1 MRIGELAARAGVSV
15 RSLRYYEQQGLLT
28 STRTPGGQ
36 RQYTE
41 QDVDRVRLVQG
52 LYAADLSS
60 RTIAELLPCTD
71 SPSTRNSDAALERL
85 ARERERITAQIDE
98 LLRAR
103 DALDEMA
110 AVARAHRESLLRPA
124 PAADGPAVLQD
135 STPHSSCRTRHS
147 PTRRSA
153 TSRPRR

>member
-41 QDVDRVRLVQG
+41 YDVERVHFIQG
-52 LYAADLSS
+52 LYAANLSS
-60 RTIAELLPCTD
+60 RTIAELMPCTD
-71 SPSTRNSDAALERL
+71 SPSVHNSDAALERM
-85 ARERERITAQIDE
+85 ARERERITAQIGE

-103 DALDEMA
+103 DTLDRMA
-110 AVARAHRESLLRPA
+110 ALGRAHRETLPPPA
-124 PAADGPAVLQD
+124 PAAEEVAETRNSPLTLGPA
-135 STPHSSCRTRHS
+135 
-147 PTRRSA
+147 SA
-153 TSRPRR
+153 

>member
-15 RSLRYYEQQGLLT
+15 RSVRYYEQRGLLT

-41 QDVDRVRLVQG
+41 HDVDRIHFIQG
-52 LYAADLSS
+52 LYAAHISS
-60 RTIAELLPCTD
+60 RTIADIMPCAD
-71 SPSTRNSDAALERL
+71 SPSEHNSDAALERM

-103 DALDEMA
+103 DTLDRMVAL
-110 AVARAHRESLLRPA
+110 ARAHRESLLHTALAADAPAVTEDAAPRSPGPA
-124 PAADGPAVLQD
+124 PV
-135 STPHSSCRTRHS
+135 
-147 PTRRSA
+147 
-153 TSRPRR
+153 